1 VQNALVDGD
10 TDLPAIG
17 AKGIRAMPATPSARE
32 RLLDAAEKL
41 IYRRGIRGAGTEAI
55 IDAAD
60 TARMSLYNYFGSKEK
75 LVVAVLKRRDDRW
88 MAWLSGDVAARELP
102 PGPERI
108 LAVFDAL
115 ADWFGSAEFNG
126 CAFINAAAETPNAT
140 SPIRRI
146 ALDHKRKLRAYL
158 EGLCR
163 EAGLPQATRIAGQL
177 FILVEGATVT
187 ALVDRESSAA
197 REARTAARALL
208 QNLGIAVKP
217 S

>member
-1 VQNALVDGD
+1 
-10 TDLPAIG
+10 
-17 AKGIRAMPATPSARE
+17 MPSARD

-75 LVVAVLKRRDDRW
+75 LVVAVLKRRDERW
-88 MAWLSGDVAARELP
+88 MAWLSGDVEARGLS
-102 PGPERI
+102 PGPEKI

-115 ADWFGSAEFNG
+115 ASWFGSTEFNG
-126 CAFINAAAETPNAT
+126 CAFINAAAETPSAS

-163 EAGLPQATRIAGQL
+163 EAGLPQATKVAGQL

-187 ALVDRESSAA
+187 ALVDRASPAA
-197 REARTAARALL
+197 RDARSAARALL
-208 QNLGIAVKP
+208 QNLAPAIEP